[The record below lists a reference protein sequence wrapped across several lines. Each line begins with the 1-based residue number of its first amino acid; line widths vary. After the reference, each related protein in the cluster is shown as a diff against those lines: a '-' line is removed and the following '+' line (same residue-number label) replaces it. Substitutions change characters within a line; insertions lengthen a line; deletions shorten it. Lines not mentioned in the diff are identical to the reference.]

1 MALVIFLQ
9 VSNSLAACC
18 TFSDLTCALFPVIF
32 IWKLNMAVRRKISL
46 ILVMCGSIFSMI
58 MSILKT
64 VSLAEVAN
72 SAVGTPN
79 VQYSSSPQLIY
90 GFSEQSIV
98 IIMGCIPTLHAVKR
112 SDFAKLSFLKRYYGY
127 MRKSTTSDYASNR
140 YTDLGTDSHKL
151 SNIHTA
157 KETTKTS
164 GGAENSLTTSR
175 HHGGFVLYA
184 KDA

>member
-1 MALVIFLQ
+1 MSSCSRSLTA
-9 VSNSLAACC
+9 LAACC
-18 TFSDLTCALFPVIF
+18 TFSDFTYALFPVIF

-64 VSLAEVAN
+64 VSLGQVAN
-72 SAVGTPN
+72 SAVGTPD

-90 GFSEQSIV
+90 GFSEQSVV
-98 IIMGCIPTLHAVKR
+98 IIMGCIPTLHAIKR

-127 MRKSTTSDYASNR
+127 MRKSTTSDYAFNR
-140 YTDLGTDSHKL
+140 YADLDTESHKL

-157 KETTKTS
+157 KATTKTS
-164 GGAENSLTTSR
+164 VGADNSLTTCR
-175 HHGGFVLYA
+175 HHGGSNDELLIQG
-184 KDA
+184 